1 MKRMLNCSL
10 LAMAISVGAAH
21 AATDALQNAEVA
33 SCKML
38 FASPVA
44 LRGTLGDA
52 RVQVK
57 LRTKTEMED
66 GIEGEYF
73 VFGQSQ
79 QVLLAGEVE
88 GDDVFLEESENGSDV
103 SGQWNGKL
111 ADDIITGEWQSADG
125 KLTRPFKLH
134 IVRADDKAKRTSA
147 PKSIAQNKQ
156 Q

>member
-21 AATDALQNAEVA
+21 AAAGTLQNAEVA
-33 SCKML
+33 SGKML

-57 LRTKTEMED
+57 LRTKAEMED

-103 SGQWNGKL
+103 SGQWNGIL

-125 KLTRPFKLH
+125 KLTKPFKLQ

-147 PKSIAQNKQ
+147 PKSIAQSKQ

>member
-21 AATDALQNAEVA
+21 AAAGTLQNAEVA
-33 SCKML
+33 SGKML

-57 LRTKTEMED
+57 LRTKAEMED

-103 SGQWNGKL
+103 SGQWNGIL

-125 KLTRPFKLH
+125 KLTRPFKLQ

-147 PKSIAQNKQ
+147 PKSIAQSKQ

>member
-1 MKRMLNCSL
+1 MKWMLNCSL

-21 AATDALQNAEVA
+21 AAAGALQNAEVA
-33 SCKML
+33 SGKML

-57 LRTKTEMED
+57 LRTKAEMED

-103 SGQWNGKL
+103 SGQWNGIL

-125 KLTRPFKLH
+125 KLTKPFKLQ

-147 PKSIAQNKQ
+147 PKSIAQSKQ

>member
-1 MKRMLNCSL
+1 MKRILNCSL

-21 AATDALQNAEVA
+21 AVAGTLQNAEVA
-33 SCKML
+33 SGKML

-57 LRTKTEMED
+57 LRTKAEMED

-103 SGQWNGKL
+103 SGQWNGIL

-125 KLTRPFKLH
+125 KLTKPFKLQ

-147 PKSIAQNKQ
+147 PKSIAQSKQ